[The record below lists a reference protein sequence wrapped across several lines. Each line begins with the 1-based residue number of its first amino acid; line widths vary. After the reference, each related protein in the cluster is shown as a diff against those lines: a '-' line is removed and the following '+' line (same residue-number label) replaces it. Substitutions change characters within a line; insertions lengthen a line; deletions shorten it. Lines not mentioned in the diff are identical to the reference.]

1 MLSVICIL
9 CNDTGYT
16 ASPEQTR
23 CGCGGKLR
31 VWPEQAEKENSN
43 ENGREAM
50 WDESIVNI

>member
-1 MLSVICIL
+1 MPNVICIL

-31 VWPEQAEKENSN
+31 VLPEEPQKDNTKNRKNNLKE
-43 ENGREAM
+43 ECLAGR
-50 WDESIVNI
+50 